1 MWPNILKNDEKSEF
15 TILIR
20 AVVRDA
26 PLADAVEGLGLV
38 AGQVILGLGLGIL
51 GQVLCLALPV
61 HKSVLPRLQQAA
73 ISKTPR
79 HLAK

>member
-38 AGQVILGLGLGIL
+38 AGQVILGLGIL

-73 ISKTPR
+73 IRKTPR

>member
-20 AVVRDA
+20 AVVRA
-26 PLADAVEGLGLV
+26 GLGLV
-38 AGQVILGLGLGIL
+38 AGQVILGLGIL
-51 GQVLCLALPV
+51 GQVLGRALPV
-61 HKSVLPRLQQAA
+61 HKSVLLRLQQAA

>member
-38 AGQVILGLGLGIL
+38 AGQVILGLGIL

>member
-38 AGQVILGLGLGIL
+38 AGQVILGLGIL
-51 GQVLCLALPV
+51 GQVLGRALPV
-61 HKSVLPRLQQAA
+61 HKSVLLRLQQAA

>member
-38 AGQVILGLGLGIL
+38 AGQVILGLGIL
-51 GQVLCLALPV
+51 GQVLGRALPV

-73 ISKTPR
+73 IIKTPR

>member
-38 AGQVILGLGLGIL
+38 AGQVILGLGIL

-61 HKSVLPRLQQAA
+61 HTSVLPRLQQAA